1 MKIRCSV
8 CNAENEVSAK
18 YIGQYIRCNSCKTEF
33 KVENPNLHPCPDCFA
48 PISKRAAVCPHCG
61 AVFGSASIADQ
72 CFEEP
77 VDIFHPSAKYFF
89 WEIVFG
95 IITIPIL
102 IGIVILLWVLIKVK
116 TTAYELTTRRIIVS
130 RGLFSK
136 VRNEIWIKDMRG
148 VNLVQSFWQRIL
160 GIGNI
165 AIGTAATAETE
176 IYLIGIAS
184 PNEVIGKINSLRKK

>member
-1 MKIRCSV
+1 MKIKCPA
-8 CNAENEVSAK
+8 CNAENEVSPK
-18 YIGQYIRCNSCKTEF
+18 HIGQYFRCVSCKTEF
-33 KVENPNLHPCPDCFA
+33 KIENPNLHPCPDCFA

-61 AVFGSASIADQ
+61 AVFASASIADQ
-72 CFEEP
+72 NIEDP
-77 VDIFHPSAKYFF
+77 VDIFHPSGRYYF

-95 IITIPIL
+95 IITVPIL
-102 IGIVILLWVLIKVK
+102 IGVVILLWVLIKVK
-116 TTAYELTTRRIIVS
+116 TSAYELTTRRIIVS

-176 IYLIGIAS
+176 IYLIGIAN